1 MDWPTE
7 DICKYFSSNHWIVTR
22 NQLGGLNAMWH
33 CEEGEVATVVVIGV
47 HLKKD
52 RVAEEG
58 EDEEGNHDYTYFCFG
73 LFVDVNVWK

>member
-7 DICKYFSSNHWIVTR
+7 DICKYFSSNHWIVMR
-22 NQLGGLNAMWH
+22 NQLGGGGVNAIH
-33 CEEGEVATVVVIGV
+33 L

-52 RVAEEG
+52 RDAEEG
-58 EDEEGNHDYTYFCFG
+58 EDEEGNHDYAYFCFG